1 MMTTTTEMSP
11 ALREALIA
19 KGWNPDN
26 VCWGRRVSG
35 SPHGMTLERDGVE
48 RYHSGP
54 FVPIHAD
61 GQSAIVRWS

>member
-1 MMTTTTEMSP
+1 MTTTTTEMSP

-26 VCWGRRVSG
+26 ACWGRRVSG
-35 SPHGMTLERDGVE
+35 SPHGMALERDGVE

-54 FVPIHAD
+54 FVPVHAGD
-61 GQSAIVRWS
+61 QSAIVRWG